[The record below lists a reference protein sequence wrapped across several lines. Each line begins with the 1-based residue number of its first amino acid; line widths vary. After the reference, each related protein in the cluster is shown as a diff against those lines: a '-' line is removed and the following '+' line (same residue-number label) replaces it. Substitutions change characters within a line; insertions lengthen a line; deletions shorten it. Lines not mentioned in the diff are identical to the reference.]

1 MRGEKLTAKE
11 LGSSFGVA
19 NVYIGALVGP
29 ALVAGTYAT
38 VFFLPDGCNSL
49 WLPFIALGIVGLLC
63 FLAAE
68 VIRRFKI
75 YEYGSLAKKIY
86 FNKKFFYTLFEIY
99 VLASNIVGVAIVQN
113 MSGTFMKELF
123 GMPDFV
129 GMIIIGVISLFLIRY
144 RDSLIRIVN
153 SVMSVV
159 MLAGFVII
167 SILVIMLFGPQVSEI
182 LSSWTVPETA
192 NMGDAL
198 LRCCQFA
205 FASSAFAITLCC
217 VEQPIKKHKQSI
229 WIGLFI
235 MICAGFMM
243 ALSCFSFLPF
253 QSEIM
258 NDPVPL
264 VYVMNNYIAGSY
276 PWIPM
281 VYYIVMLLA
290 IISSVIPATYMIS
303 SRWQNLVPSF
313 GPIKTDDRKNV
324 FVAAIF
330 IAICTAISLLGLT
343 NIVNVG
349 LSMLAYVG
357 MPLVVIP
364 ICVIWPIILHKE
376 KKKQRILERSEAEN
390 A

>member
-1 MRGEKLTAKE
+1 MRCEKLTAKE

-38 VFFLPDGCNSL
+38 TFFLPDGCNSL
-49 WLPFIALGIVGLLC
+49 WLPFVALAIVGLMC

-123 GMPDFV
+123 GMPDFA

-159 MLAGFVII
+159 MLVGFVII
-167 SILVIMLFGPQVSEI
+167 SVLVILLFGPQVSEI
-182 LSSWTVPETA
+182 LSDWTVPETA

-217 VEQPIKKHKQSI
+217 VEQPIKKHKQSV

-276 PWIPM
+276 PWIPV

-303 SRWQNLVPSF
+303 SRWQNLVPDI

-343 NIVNVG
+343 NIVNIG

-364 ICVIWPIILHKE
+364 ICVIWPILLHKE
-376 KKKQRILERSEAEN
+376 KKKQRMQEEEPEN
-390 A
+390 I